1 MLILLA
7 KFQTKMDSMNEMI
20 KHAEKMVELSNKE
33 EGCISYEFYQNT
45 INKNSF
51 IFVEKWRSQNDLD
64 LHFKEQYFKEFSE
77 KLPEILDGEG
87 SITTYEVINEKQ
99 IT

>member
-7 KFQTKMDSMNEMI
+7 KFQTKLDSIDEMVE
-20 KHAEKMVELSNKE
+20 HSEKMVELSNNE

-51 IFVEKWRSQNDLD
+51 IFVEKWRSHNDLD
-64 LHFKEQYFKEFSE
+64 LHFEEQHFIEFSE

-87 SITTYEVINEKQ
+87 SITKYKVINEKQ